1 MLSYTINNLAT
12 STCYF
17 SYVETSAPYDDI
29 WVYGDNAFHSMDELN
44 THYAQGTITEQSP
57 DHVRVDEGSD
67 YIYFIKTLAFPTD
80 SAQVA
85 MMVAVDSDARNNSFE
100 TYCDC
105 EWVELVRDRN
115 RIRILTVSNFNTY
128 ERNGA
133 ITIRSNLNARDRI
146 TIPLVQDSMEYAIK
160 IGKVVYTNN
169 NGDESVLNQDDALVS
184 EFDVTLDTLTD
195 KTDTDNETITATIW
209 SNAAEGKFNIKT
221 VRKYEPIGTRDDP
234 SLGVRQE
241 DDGQYYATMRRVNTQ
256 GQTVTYRRK
265 VTVIGNIVYV
275 IKKYDNG
282 LKAYTTYRT
291 ENNSTI
297 RELVLV
303 NYGRVFMVNG
313 CFYEFVLC
321 NADER
326 NVVATLTVNFNDN
339 PQ

>member
-1 MLSYTINNLAT
+1 MLSYRIDNLA
-12 STCYF
+12 SSACYF
-17 SYVETSAPYDDI
+17 SYVETSTPYDDI
-29 WVYGDNAFHSMDELN
+29 WVYGDNAFHTMSDFN
-44 THYAQGTITEQSP
+44 AQYTEGTITEESP
-57 DHVRVDEGSD
+57 DHVRVDSDSD
-67 YIYFIKTLAFPTD
+67 YIYFIKNLAFPND
-80 SAQVA
+80 SVQAS
-85 MMVAVDSDARNNSFE
+85 MTVAVDSDARNNSFE

-195 KTDTDNETITATIW
+195 KTDTDNETVEVTIL
-209 SNAAEGKFNIKT
+209 SNASEGKFNIKNI
-221 VRKYEPIGTRDDP
+221 RKYEPIGTVDNTIQIND
-234 SLGVRQE
+234 E
-241 DDGQYYATMRRVNTQ
+241 YYISATRVDSEGHTI
-256 GQTVTYRRK
+256 TFMRK
-265 VTVIGNIVYV
+265 VTIVSGIAYV
-275 IKKYDNG
+275 VKKYDNG
-282 LKAYTTYRT
+282 LKAYMTSQT
-291 ENNSTI
+291 ENNYTT
-297 RELVLV
+297 RKLVLV
-303 NYGRVFMVNG
+303 NYGRVFMVDG

-326 NVVATLTVNFNDN
+326 NIVAKLRVNFQENIL
-339 PQ
+339 

>member
-1 MLSYTINNLAT
+1 MLNYTIDNLNSSA
-12 STCYF
+12 CYF
-17 SYVETSAPYDDI
+17 SYVETSTPYDDI
-29 WVYGDNAFHSMDELN
+29 WVYGDNAFHTMLDFNEQY
-44 THYAQGTITEQSP
+44 TEGTITEESP
-57 DHVRVDEGSD
+57 DHVRVDSDSD
-67 YIYFIKTLAFPTD
+67 YIYFIKNLAFPND
-80 SAQVA
+80 SVQAS
-85 MMVAVDSDARNNSFE
+85 MTVAVDSDARNNSFE

-195 KTDTDNETITATIW
+195 KTDTDNETVEVTIL
-209 SNAAEGKFNIKT
+209 SNASEGKFNIKNI
-221 VRKYEPIGTRDDP
+221 RKYEPIGTVDDTIHTNNGYYI
-234 SLGVRQE
+234 STTRV
-241 DDGQYYATMRRVNTQ
+241 DNDGN
-256 GQTVTYRRK
+256 TVTFMRK
-265 VTVIGNIVYV
+265 VTIVGNKAYV
-275 IKKYDNG
+275 VKKYDNG
-282 LKAYTTYRT
+282 LKAYMTSQT
-291 ENNSTI
+291 ENNYTT
-297 RELVLV
+297 RKLVLV
-303 NYGRVFMVNG
+303 NYGRVFMVDG

-326 NVVATLTVNFNDN
+326 NIVAKLRVNFQENIL
-339 PQ
+339 